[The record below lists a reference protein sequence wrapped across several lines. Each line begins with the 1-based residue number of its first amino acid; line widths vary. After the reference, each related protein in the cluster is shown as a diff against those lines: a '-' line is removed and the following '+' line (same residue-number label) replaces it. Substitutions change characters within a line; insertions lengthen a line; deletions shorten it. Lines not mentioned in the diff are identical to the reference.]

1 MVNWPQNICSAGGNA
16 MSNIIIRK
24 EPEYDEKI
32 ALMSADAQFDIA
44 EGEARLASEI
54 SSIKRDIKSPASPP
68 KVPKVFLSNNC
79 IFNCAYC
86 GCRCGRDKER
96 YAFSPRELAEM
107 SVGQAKASRHG
118 IFISSAIYK
127 SADYTQELIIETLKI
142 IRNELNYRGYL
153 HAKVMP
159 GADPLLIYRTGLYAD
174 RLSVNI
180 EVAKSEGYSLIA
192 KNKNKNNI
200 LTPMGHISG
209 QIKAL
214 GKEREKSRFAPKFAT
229 SQTTQLMAG
238 SIGEDD
244 HTILRLADSDNKYD
258 LARVYY
264 TAYHYETPAKGYEN
278 LEITKT
284 PAWRVARL
292 YQADR
297 LIKLYG
303 FLPEEIA
310 PSSNSYLPR
319 DMDPKAAWA
328 LRNLHLFPV
337 DVEKA
342 DYEMLLRVP
351 GIGLTL
357 ASRILKARRYTS
369 ITEDV
374 LRELGVSLRR
384 SGSFITFGGRYKGIK
399 SDNPEKLKVLLAN
412 NNIEQSTH

>member
-1 MVNWPQNICSAGGNA
+1 
-16 MSNIIIRK
+16 MSNIIVRK

-32 ALMSADAQFDIA
+32 ALMSEDARYDVAD
-44 EGEARLASEI
+44 GEARPAPGI
-54 SSIKRDIKSPASPP
+54 TSIKNSIKSPSGPP
-68 KVPKVFLSNNC
+68 KVPKAFLSNNC

-96 YAFSPRELAEM
+96 YAFSPGELAAM
-107 SVGQAKASRHG
+107 SVEQAKANRHG

-127 SADYTQELIIETLKI
+127 NADYTQELMIETLKI
-142 IRNELNYRGYL
+142 IRNELNYKGYL

-159 GADPLLIYRTGLYAD
+159 GADPMLIYRTGLYAD

-214 GKEREKSRFAPKFAT
+214 RKEKDKSRFTPKFAT

-238 SIGEDD
+238 STGEDD
-244 HTILRLADSDNKYD
+244 HTILRLAGAMYKKYD

-264 TAYHYETPAKGYEN
+264 TAYHYENPAKGYEG

-303 FLPEEIA
+303 FSPDEIA
-310 PSSNSYLPR
+310 PDSCSYLSR

-337 DVEKA
+337 DVERA

-357 ASRILKARRYTS
+357 ASRIIKARRYTS

-374 LRELGVSLRR
+374 LRKLGVSLRR
-384 SGSFITFGGRYKGIK
+384 SGSFITFGGRYMGIK
-399 SDNPEKLKVLLAN
+399 SDNPDMLKDPLADMGM
-412 NNIEQSTH
+412 EQMTL

>member
-1 MVNWPQNICSAGGNA
+1 
-16 MSNIIIRK
+16 MSNIIIRR
-24 EPEYDEKI
+24 EPELEEKI
-32 ALMSADAQFDIA
+32 AMMRRDACYDVAD
-44 EGEARLASEI
+44 GEVRVASEI
-54 SSIKRDIKSPASPP
+54 ASVKSSIKSPPGPP

-86 GCRCGRDKER
+86 GCRCGRDGER
-96 YAFSPRELAEM
+96 YTFSPGELAKMAVE
-107 SVGQAKASRHG
+107 QAKANGHG
-118 IFISSAIYK
+118 IFISSAICNN
-127 SADYTQELIIETLKI
+127 ADYTQELIAEASKL
-142 IRNELNYRGYL
+142 IRNEYNYRGYL

-180 EVAKSEGYSLIA
+180 EVAKSEGYRLIA
-192 KNKNKNNI
+192 KNKNKSNI
-200 LTPMGHISG
+200 LAPMGHISA
-209 QIKAL
+209 QIKAMGAEKL
-214 GKEREKSRFAPKFAT
+214 KSRFPPKFAS

-244 HTILRLADSDNKYD
+244 RTILKLAGAMYKKYD

-264 TAYHYETPAKGYEN
+264 TAYHYETPTRGYEN
-278 LEITKT
+278 LETTKT

-303 FLPEEIA
+303 FTPDEIA
-310 PSSNSYLPR
+310 PESRPYLSR

-351 GIGLTL
+351 GIGVTL
-357 ASRILKARRYTS
+357 ANRIIYARRFTS
-369 ITEDV
+369 LTEDV
-374 LRELGVSLRR
+374 LRKLGVSLRR
-384 SGSFITFGGRYKGIK
+384 SGSFITCGGRYMGAGY
-399 SDNPEKLKVLLAN
+399 DNPEKLEVLLAGN
-412 NNIEQSTH
+412 GV

>member
-1 MVNWPQNICSAGGNA
+1 

-159 GADPLLIYRTGLYAD
+159 GADPPA
-174 RLSVNI
+174 
-180 EVAKSEGYSLIA
+180 
-192 KNKNKNNI
+192 
-200 LTPMGHISG
+200 HIPH
-209 QIKAL
+209 
-214 GKEREKSRFAPKFAT
+214 RPVCR
-229 SQTTQLMAG
+229 
-238 SIGEDD
+238 
-244 HTILRLADSDNKYD
+244 
-258 LARVYY
+258 
-264 TAYHYETPAKGYEN
+264 
-278 LEITKT
+278 
-284 PAWRVARL
+284 
-292 YQADR
+292 QAQCQ
-297 LIKLYG
+297 Y
-303 FLPEEIA
+303 
-310 PSSNSYLPR
+310 
-319 DMDPKAAWA
+319 
-328 LRNLHLFPV
+328 
-337 DVEKA
+337 
-342 DYEMLLRVP
+342 
-351 GIGLTL
+351 
-357 ASRILKARRYTS
+357 
-369 ITEDV
+369 
-374 LRELGVSLRR
+374 
-384 SGSFITFGGRYKGIK
+384 
-399 SDNPEKLKVLLAN
+399 
-412 NNIEQSTH
+412 